1 MNEMRYDW
9 LSDRWVIFAPNRMTR
24 PDDYVRIPVAELHDH
39 GRCPFCSG
47 AEHETPDATL
57 VLPERHSDDVT
68 STRPSDLLQLERR
81 DWQVRVVPNK
91 YPAVTCTTLPMAVME
106 VATIGDSIAS
116 GCSVGHPPRDRDAI
130 DQPAHRA
137 HRESSSQAHLAR
149 DPRRASRVA
158 KSGLDLFVKRETHGA
173 HEVIIESPQH
183 VSSITGL
190 SRDHAA
196 LVFEA
201 YHRRLVHWRARATL
215 KYAVVFKNYGADA
228 GASLIHSHSQL
239 IGTDFVPSD
248 IARMQHRLTT
258 YTHSYERCYLCDVL
272 AEELQHRERIVDES
286 EHFVALCPFA
296 SRFPYTVQI
305 LPRRHRSTY
314 EACPP
319 QEISDLAFVV
329 QRVLRAIELEHPTA
343 AYNYI
348 LHTAPFEAIHPAATH
363 WRVTIIPRLCK
374 VAGFEWSS
382 DCFINTVLPEHAAR
396 TLRSRLV

>member
-9 LSDRWVIFAPNRMTR
+9 LTDRWVIFAPNRMTR
-24 PDDYVRIPVAELHDH
+24 PDDYVRIPVAELREH

-47 AEHETPDATL
+47 AELETPDATL
-57 VLPERHSDDVT
+57 VLPERNSDDTT
-68 STRPSDLLQLERR
+68 SSRASDLLQMQRY

-91 YPAVTCTTLPMAVME
+91 YPAVSCNAIPVSINEYASVSE
-106 VATIGDSIAS
+106 SVAAGSLM
-116 GCSVGHPPRDRDAI
+116 GHPPMEHHAI
-130 DQPAHRA
+130 DQPSR
-137 HRESSSQAHLAR
+137 RESSAQPHPTRDAHR
-149 DPRRASRVA
+149 MPRAA
-158 KSGLDLFVKRETHGA
+158 KSGLDLFVKRKTHGA
-173 HEVIIESPQH
+173 HEVIIESPEH
-183 VSSITGL
+183 ISSITRL

-201 YHRRLVHWRARATL
+201 YHRRLVHWRARSAL

-258 YTHSYERCYLCDVL
+258 YTHSYDRCYLCDVL
-272 AEELQHRERIVDES
+272 AEELEQRERIVDES

-305 LPRRHRSTY
+305 LPRRHRSTF
-314 EACPP
+314 EECPR
-319 QEISDLAFVV
+319 EEVSDLAFIV
-329 QRVLRAIELEHPTA
+329 QRVLQAIELEHPTA

-348 LHTAPFEAIHPAATH
+348 LHTAPFEAIHTAATH

-396 TLRSRLV
+396 TLRSRLG